1 MRRTS
6 YVSDMMGLRE
16 SSLHRDLKSYYA
28 YCHGGVIEQE
38 VCGYK
43 ADVLVGT
50 QAYEIQTKG
59 FYRIRPKIQKL
70 LDGGYSVCVV
80 YPMQALLEVKLPLG
94 GTRKLRRMSSPIRAF
109 EELVYIAALL
119 SQGRVSVEILKLHE
133 RGERSRRN
141 RARNTRLVAVLGR
154 WTVSGPS
161 DLAALLPPD
170 LPSPFT
176 TADIAE
182 KAGIGMNLAD
192 KVAYTLRVSG
202 SARKVGSRNRFALY
216 ELSSPA

>member
-1 MRRTS
+1 MGRTS

-43 ADVLVGT
+43 ADVLVGR

-59 FYRIRPKIQKL
+59 FYKIRPKIQRL

-80 YPMQALLEVKLPLG
+80 YPMQAILEVRLPLG
-94 GTRKLRRMSSPIRAF
+94 STRKLRRRFSPIRAF
-109 EELVYIAALL
+109 EELVYIAALIPH
-119 SQGRVSVEILKLHE
+119 GRVSVEILKLHE

-154 WTVSGPS
+154 WTVTGPS
-161 DLAALLPPD
+161 DLAALLPRD
-170 LPSPFT
+170 LPSPFAT
-176 TADIAE
+176 EDIAE
-182 KAGIGMNLAD
+182 KAGIGKNLAD
-192 KVAYTLRVSG
+192 KVAYTLRLSG
-202 SARKVGSRNRFALY
+202 AARRVGSRNRFALY
-216 ELSSPA
+216 ELSGPA